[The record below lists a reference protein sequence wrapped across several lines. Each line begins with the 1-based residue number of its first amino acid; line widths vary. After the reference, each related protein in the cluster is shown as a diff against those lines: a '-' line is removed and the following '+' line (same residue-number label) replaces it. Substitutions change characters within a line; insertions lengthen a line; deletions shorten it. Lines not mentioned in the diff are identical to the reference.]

1 MNRRLRALSI
11 FLICFVLMLTGVS
24 AYAATPSDW
33 SADHPEDLKEGH
45 IFSQSAILLD
55 YETGEVLFEKN
66 ADARMFPASTT
77 KIMTLMLALESGIA
91 MDAVVTIPDQAVNIP
106 SDSSKIPVSAGEQ
119 LPFEDLL
126 YGFMLNSGNDGAVAI
141 AILVSGSEEQF
152 VAEMNARAQELGCT
166 NTHFVNSHGYHDN
179 DHYTSARDLAIITRA
194 AMSIPKFCEIVATPT
209 YVMSATN
216 KHSRREI
223 TSRVEMILP
232 DSKYYVP
239 ECTGVKTGFTNK
251 AGQCFVG
258 SAKRGA
264 RTVISVSLFSTRD
277 YAERKWFDA
286 NCMFQYAFTRYDEYS
301 IADMY
306 AMGGD
311 GINSIVVENAAENDP
326 QEGKLQLILS
336 QTSNDGYSVMTLKG
350 TDELEGYMEYFRS
363 NTTITPSTDYLSK
376 IERREAIEAGSIVGT
391 FSTYTVDG
399 ETITGTLI
407 AGRTVELEP
416 FKVSMWDY
424 VTDKIPFLKQF
435 EESRSW
441 YILVSVIVLIAL
453 IIIVVSVR
461 NARRNRRRKRI
472 YEQRRRAYYERQRR
486 EGRAP
491 SGQRR
496 PQRRDPYD
504 DF

>member
-1 MNRRLRALSI
+1 MNRLLRALSI
-11 FLICFVLMLTGVS
+11 CLALVVLALTCAS
-24 AYAATPSDW
+24 AYAVTPSDW
-33 SADHPEDLKEGH
+33 SEENPGDLQEGH
-45 IFSQSAILLD
+45 LFAQSAILID

-91 MDAVVTIPDQAVNIP
+91 MDAVITIPDQAENIP
-106 SDSSKIPVSAGEQ
+106 SDSSRIPVSAGEQ
-119 LPFEDLL
+119 MSFEDLL

-141 AILVSGSEEQF
+141 AIIVSGSEEQF
-152 VAEMNARAQELGCT
+152 VNEMNARALELGCT
-166 NTHFVNSHGYHDN
+166 NTHFANSHGYHDN
-179 DHYTSARDLAIITRA
+179 DHYTSARDLSIIARA
-194 AMSIPKFCEIVATPT
+194 AMDIPKFREIVSTPV

-223 TSRVEMILP
+223 TSRVEMVVP
-232 DSKYYVP
+232 DSQYYIA
-239 ECTGVKTGFTNK
+239 ECTGIKTGFTGK

-258 SAKRGA
+258 SAERGT

-277 YAERKWFDA
+277 YSDRKWFDA

-301 IADMY
+301 IADMF
-306 AMGGD
+306 AMSGY
-311 GINSIVVENAAENDP
+311 GINSIVVENAAEDDP
-326 QEGKLQLILS
+326 QDGQMSLILS
-336 QTSNDGYSVMTLKG
+336 QTSNDAYSVMTLKD
-350 TDELEGYMEYFRS
+350 TDEFDSYMEYFRA
-363 NTTITPSTDYLSK
+363 NTSITPTTDYLARL
-376 IERREAIEAGSIVGT
+376 ENRETIEAGSIVGT
-391 FSTYTVDG
+391 FSTYTQDG

-424 VTDKIPFLKQF
+424 VTDKLPFLKQF
-435 EESRSW
+435 EEARVW
-441 YILVSVIVLIAL
+441 YIIVIVAAL
-453 IIIVVSVR
+453 IVMLIIVVCVH
-461 NARRNRRRKRI
+461 NARRSSRRRRI

-491 SGQRR
+491 TAQRQ
-496 PQRRDPYD
+496 PKRRDPYD